1 MNLFETVNRLYEI
14 HRLILPEKTGIPD
27 EFAER
32 FHLSRRQ
39 LYNIMDELKDLG
51 AEIKYSRIEYIFYYV
66 NDFDIKINQ
75 LHLSSKD
82 NKETF

>member
-1 MNLFETVNRLYEI
+1 MNLFETINRLYEI
-14 HRLILPEKTGIPD
+14 HRLILLEKTGTPD

-39 LYNIMDELKDLG
+39 LYNILDELKDWG
-51 AEIKYSRIEYIFYYV
+51 ADIKYSRIEHTFYYV

-82 NKETF
+82 KK